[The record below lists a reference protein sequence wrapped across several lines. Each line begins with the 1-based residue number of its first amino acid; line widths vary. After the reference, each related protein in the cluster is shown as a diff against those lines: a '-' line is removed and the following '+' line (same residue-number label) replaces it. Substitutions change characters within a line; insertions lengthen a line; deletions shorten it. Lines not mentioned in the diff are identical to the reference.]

1 LTHLIELKISNIVN
15 EVKRFFDVD
24 VILLKSRETLS
35 YLFSELYNPP
45 PEDISV
51 SSVLID
57 TRRSFATAYISLL
70 DYHRATEV
78 YSNTHSIIFIPVFSY
93 NLTLQNGIKTL
104 TFDDMKKEIEKSIDS
119 VKVLATD
126 TASLCE
132 QRLCCNMKLVIE
144 MLRRRKMEAELEL
157 IKKAIEITEKVFIN
171 SLTFISPGISE
182 KALSGKLTEM
192 AMTLGA
198 EGIAFSPIVAIGRN
212 TAKPHHIAQ
221 NTVFNG
227 CEPILIDFGVRIQG
241 YVSDITRM
249 ILPKKLCSEYATIEQ
264 HVSLVSEVVDFV
276 LGNLK
281 PNNAASVIDS
291 IARERMKEKGLD
303 VYFIHGLGHG
313 IGVDVHELPRISLN
327 SKDVLASGDT
337 ITVEPGIYFFGKY
350 GVRIEED
357 VYVNESGG
365 RLLTT
370 SPRIL
375 YI

>member
-1 LTHLIELKISNIVN
+1 
-15 EVKRFFDVD
+15 
-24 VILLKSRETLS
+24 
-35 YLFSELYNPP
+35 
-45 PEDISV
+45 
-51 SSVLID
+51 
-57 TRRSFATAYISLL
+57 
-70 DYHRATEV
+70 
-78 YSNTHSIIFIPVFSY
+78 
-93 NLTLQNGIKTL
+93 
-104 TFDDMKKEIEKSIDS
+104 
-119 VKVLATD
+119 
-126 TASLCE
+126 
-132 QRLCCNMKLVIE
+132 
-144 MLRRRKMEAELEL
+144 
-157 IKKAIEITEKVFIN
+157 
-171 SLTFISPGISE
+171 
-182 KALSGKLTEM
+182 
-192 AMTLGA
+192 
-198 EGIAFSPIVAIGRN
+198 
-212 TAKPHHIAQ
+212 
-221 NTVFNG
+221 
-227 CEPILIDFGVRIQG
+227 
-241 YVSDITRM
+241 M

-327 SKDVLASGDT
+327 SRDVLASGDT